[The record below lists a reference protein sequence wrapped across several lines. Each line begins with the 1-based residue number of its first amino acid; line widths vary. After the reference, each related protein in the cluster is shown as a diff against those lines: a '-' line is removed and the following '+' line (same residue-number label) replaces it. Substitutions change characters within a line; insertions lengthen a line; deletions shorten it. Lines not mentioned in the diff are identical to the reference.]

1 MTPSNPVGKFFDE
14 LLLFSGQYAL
24 FYILM
29 NFTHDRWHYFTNL
42 GHTLLLLIL
51 VFQTVILVRFGEKPI
66 YRFLGS
72 LIAPLCY
79 SILEMR
85 EGLEFLLNT
94 GHVFFWI
101 FSSITGLLQ
110 ALQIKLLTQKLK
122 LTLEFLIT
130 TINVTTFIFIYFY
143 FDLKLSFS
151 EQLANGTI
159 TESQYLD
166 YINVSFVSK
175 GLSDF
180 LKDPAHIYII
190 LGGLILSTSLSI
202 GRMRIIQLKDKV
214 NDLFGKYVDKE
225 IRDKI
230 LTAHGSDSERKEIAI
245 LFSDIRSFTSISEHH
260 RPDEITKMLNFYFG
274 QWDQS
279 VVKFK
284 GVIDKYI
291 GDAVMVL
298 FGISDN
304 SNACNNAVACAI
316 DVLKKMEDLK
326 KELIRLN
333 LPVIENIGIGINF
346 GSVII
351 GDIGSLKR
359 KNYTVIGDNVNIASR
374 LESLCKEKK
383 VPLIISESTY
393 THLNHSLK
401 ILFNSLNEAQLK
413 GKSDKVMAYGLN
425 LDVLNTTC

>member
-1 MTPSNPVGKFFDE
+1 MNQSNLISKFFDE

-29 NFTHDRWHYFTNL
+29 NFTYDRLAYFTNV
-42 GHTLLLLIL
+42 GHSLLLLIL
-51 VFQTVILVRFGEKPI
+51 VFQTVILVKFGDKPI

-85 EGLEFLLNT
+85 EGLTFLFNT

-110 ALQIKLLTQKLK
+110 ALQIKLLVQKLK

-143 FDLKLSFS
+143 FDLKLFFS
-151 EQLANGTI
+151 KQLTDGI
-159 TESQYLD
+159 ISRSQYLEH
-166 YINVSFVSK
+166 INVSSVIE

-190 LGGLILSTSLSI
+190 LGGLILSISLSI

-214 NDLFGKYVDKE
+214 NDLFGRYVDKE

-230 LTAHGSDSERKEIAI
+230 LTTHGSNSERKEIAV
-245 LFSDIRSFTSISEHH
+245 LFSDIRSFTTISEHH
-260 RPDEITKMLNFYFG
+260 HPDDITKMLNFYFSH
-274 QWDQS
+274 WDQS
-279 VVKFK
+279 VVKFN

-298 FGISDN
+298 FGISNN
-304 SNACNNAVACAI
+304 SKSCNNAVACAI
-316 DVLKKMEDLK
+316 DLLKKMNRLK
-326 KELIRLN
+326 QELSQLN

-351 GDIGSLKR
+351 GDIGSLQR

-401 ILFNSLNEAQLK
+401 ILFDPLDDTQLK
-413 GKSDKVMAYGLN
+413 GKSDKVKAFALN
-425 LDVLNTTC
+425 LKILSTSS